1 MNNMGTEASAAFR
14 KWHATTKQDLCQRRR
29 KTDLKKHVA
38 SQHVVTC
45 FSKATVTRPDN
56 RERGIRTGRDTAY
69 TGPHHLRSSL
79 LNSQM

>member
-1 MNNMGTEASAAFR
+1 MLFLANSMR
-14 KWHATTKQDLCQRRR
+14 LQDKACAKGDEKLNLR
-29 KTDLKKHVA
+29 KHVA
-38 SQHVVTC
+38 SQHVLTC

-56 RERGIRTGRDTAY
+56 RERGSRTGRATAY